1 MAITL
6 GGIMRGALPRLSQR
20 ISDVRETKE
29 AAVLRVGERFAELKD
44 KVNEAEAKNRTY
56 MTNVEAVAKSLAMD
70 KDVVYNV
77 FKVYG
82 GNNKSSMNHL
92 KNLANAYVA
101 KGKPIPTMAVLQTE
115 KMLPAKEDKAI
126 LAGMPADQKELS
138 TFDKAISL
146 FKTASPDEVFQEFMK
161 RNPQLDEA
169 QVRQIMKNTVT
180 PGYSPGSVID
190 PKAFIATLNAEEK
203 NKKDTY
209 GRYTYL
215 TDHLKTIQNATITT
229 PGEFEQNQIALIA
242 ELPKQLSIAQSH
254 YKNGEIDKAE
264 EIFSSIES
272 TILGVYP
279 KAIPKGEEKAE
290 KEIREIVDGL
300 MANNPGADRVN
311 VTSQVRKMY
320 SAPTV
325 SVDGAPAKLVF
336 EIDDK
341 GNVSTKT
348 VILDNYQYGNTGAS
362 SGSSI
367 GKVSNMKPKE
377 IQKNVEAL
385 KINSSSM
392 ANIGSILGKLENTPL
407 AFVSS
412 VDKIVGGISTT
423 TDIMNSLFNTNVD
436 ILAGTQFDAQNF
448 QTLNQQGIKL
458 IAAAKDQL
466 FNDPRLS
473 DRDLA
478 IVLDYVAVI
487 QRNIGSTQ
495 AIASL
500 YGLQTALLK
509 DSALRIAQNDLNIPI
524 DVPLTDAEIQANV
537 PFKLEEDGKLINENA
552 TISTRLMHTAAR
564 AMGFQILTT
573 EQANSL
579 SEERQNDYFNKMD
592 LIASQVKTALTDI
605 RIYKTLTGDQQR
617 QYAGKTT
624 GTSTDNWSV
633 VPNSSNKDVLRVFNR
648 PNSFLPNVQRRT

>member
-1 MAITL
+1 M
-6 GGIMRGALPRLSQR
+6 G
-20 ISDVRETKE
+20 
-29 AAVLRVGERFAELKD
+29 
-44 KVNEAEAKNRTY
+44 
-56 MTNVEAVAKSLAMD
+56 
-70 KDVVYNV
+70 
-77 FKVYG
+77 
-82 GNNKSSMNHL
+82 
-92 KNLANAYVA
+92 
-101 KGKPIPTMAVLQTE
+101 
-115 KMLPAKEDKAI
+115 
-126 LAGMPADQKELS
+126 
-138 TFDKAISL
+138 
-146 FKTASPDEVFQEFMK
+146 
-161 RNPQLDEA
+161 
-169 QVRQIMKNTVT
+169 
-180 PGYSPGSVID
+180 
-190 PKAFIATLNAEEK
+190 
-203 NKKDTY
+203 NKKDNY

-229 PGEFEQNQIALIA
+229 PGEFEPNQISLISQ
-242 ELPKQLSIAQSH
+242 LPKQLSIAQSL

-264 EIFSSIES
+264 EIFSAIES
-272 TILGVYP
+272 SILGVYP

-300 MANNPGADRVN
+300 IANNPGADRAK
-311 VTSQVRKMY
+311 VTAQVRKMY

-325 SVDGAPAKLVF
+325 SVDGAPAKLIF

-377 IQKNVEAL
+377 IQKNIEAL

-392 ANIGSILGKLENTPL
+392 ANIGSILSKLETTPL
-407 AFVSS
+407 AYVSA
-412 VDKIVGGISTT
+412 VDKIVGGISTA
-423 TDIMNSLFNTNVD
+423 TDIMNALFKSNVD

-624 GTSTDNWSV
+624 GTSTDNWGV

-648 PNSFLPNVQRRT
+648 PNSFLPSVQRRT

>member
-1 MAITL
+1 
-6 GGIMRGALPRLSQR
+6 
-20 ISDVRETKE
+20 
-29 AAVLRVGERFAELKD
+29 
-44 KVNEAEAKNRTY
+44 
-56 MTNVEAVAKSLAMD
+56 
-70 KDVVYNV
+70 
-77 FKVYG
+77 
-82 GNNKSSMNHL
+82 
-92 KNLANAYVA
+92 
-101 KGKPIPTMAVLQTE
+101 
-115 KMLPAKEDKAI
+115 
-126 LAGMPADQKELS
+126 
-138 TFDKAISL
+138 
-146 FKTASPDEVFQEFMK
+146 
-161 RNPQLDEA
+161 
-169 QVRQIMKNTVT
+169 
-180 PGYSPGSVID
+180 
-190 PKAFIATLNAEEK
+190 
-203 NKKDTY
+203 
-209 GRYTYL
+209 
-215 TDHLKTIQNATITT
+215 
-229 PGEFEQNQIALIA
+229 
-242 ELPKQLSIAQSH
+242 
-254 YKNGEIDKAE
+254 
-264 EIFSSIES
+264 
-272 TILGVYP
+272 
-279 KAIPKGEEKAE
+279 
-290 KEIREIVDGL
+290 
-300 MANNPGADRVN
+300 
-311 VTSQVRKMY
+311 
-320 SAPTV
+320 
-325 SVDGAPAKLVF
+325 
-336 EIDDK
+336 
-341 GNVSTKT
+341 
-348 VILDNYQYGNTGAS
+348 
-362 SGSSI
+362 
-367 GKVSNMKPKE
+367 
-377 IQKNVEAL
+377 
-385 KINSSSM
+385 M

-624 GTSTDNWSV
+624 GTSTDNWGV